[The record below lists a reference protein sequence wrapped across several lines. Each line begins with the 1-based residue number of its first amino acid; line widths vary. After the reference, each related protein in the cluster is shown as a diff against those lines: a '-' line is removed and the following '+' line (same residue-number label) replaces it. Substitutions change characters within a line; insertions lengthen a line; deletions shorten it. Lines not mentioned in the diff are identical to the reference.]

1 MNDKIDDIAAFEQL
15 FNDRYLS
22 VKQFVTNLINSE
34 EDANDITQDVF
45 IAIWSTPRIWKDN
58 LHPEGY
64 IYNMAKYRAID
75 FVRHRN
81 TEQEYLKRILKEW
94 MEKDLMEPENDAIA
108 LLYYKDICDLLKL
121 LIADFPEQ
129 RKRIFL
135 LSRFKHLSNQEIA
148 DKLGITIR
156 TVEHQIYLALTEL
169 KKIP

>member
-45 IAIWSTPRIWKDN
+45 IAVWSTPRIWKDN
-58 LHPEGY
+58 PHPEGY

-75 FVRHRN
+75 FARHRN

-94 MEKDLMEPENDAIA
+94 MEKDLMEAENDAIA

-121 LIADFPEQ
+121 LIADLPEQ
-129 RKRIFL
+129 RKKIFL

-148 DKLGITIR
+148 DKLGITVR

-169 KKIP
+169 KKIS